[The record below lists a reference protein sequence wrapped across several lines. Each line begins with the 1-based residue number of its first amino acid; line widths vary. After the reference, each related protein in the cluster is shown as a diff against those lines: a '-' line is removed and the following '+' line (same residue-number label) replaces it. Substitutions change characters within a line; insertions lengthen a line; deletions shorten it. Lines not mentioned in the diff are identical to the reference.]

1 MTQRVLQSLVLIALT
16 GMAVTARLSIT
27 IGAQQQASPG
37 SLFKVYPVQGNV
49 WLVPEPAA
57 NVVVSLGR
65 DGVMLVDSGTADNAN
80 KLLATVKQLANDV
93 IARPM
98 PFTPCVGPSCAASRY
113 AYGYASPSFDGITAS
128 VAPAKPIRYILNTST
143 HAAHVGGNIVIRKA
157 GVTYV
162 GGNITGTIG
171 DVGNGAAIAAHEGV
185 LHRMTQANAPD
196 EALPTETYNGADY
209 KLQGG
214 MFFNDEGVQF
224 FHPPTAHSDADSYI
238 YFRYSDVIATGEI
251 YNTVSYPVIDV
262 EKGGTVDGVINALAQ
277 ILDTAYPEFRSQGG
291 TIIIPGRGR
300 ISDVADIANYRNMV
314 YIIRDRIKDLKKKGR
329 TLEQVK
335 AAKPS
340 LDYDGR
346 WGAATGPWT
355 TDMFIEA
362 VYKTVK

>member
-1 MTQRVLQSLVLIALT
+1 MNKRVLQSVTLIALIVAI
-16 GMAVTARLSIT
+16 GLSLTAT
-27 IGAQQQASPG
+27 AQQQAPAG
-37 SLFKVYPVQGNV
+37 NLFKAYPVQGNIWV
-49 WLVPEPAA
+49 IPEPTG
-57 NVVVSLGR
+57 NVLVSLGR
-65 DGVMLVDSGTADNAN
+65 DGIMLVDSGTADNAA
-80 KLLATVKQLANDV
+80 KMLATVKQLANDV
-93 IARPM
+93 ISRPM
-98 PFTPCVGPSCAASRY
+98 PFTPCVGPNCGPSRY
-113 AYGYASPSFDGITAS
+113 AFGYASPSFDGITAS

-143 HAAHVGGNIVIRKA
+143 HPAHVGGNVVLRKA
-157 GVTYV
+157 GTTYV
-162 GGNITGTIG
+162 GGNIT
-171 DVGNGAAIAAHEGV
+171 AHEGV
-185 LHRMTQANAPD
+185 LHRMTQANAPE

-251 YNTVSYPVIDV
+251 YNTVTYPIIDV

-277 ILDTAYPEFRSQGG
+277 ILDTAYPEFRAQGG
-291 TIIIPGRGR
+291 TVIIPGRGR
-300 ISDVADIANYRNMV
+300 ISDVADVANYRNMV

-346 WGAATGPWT
+346 WGATTGPWT
-355 TDMFIEA
+355 TDMFIDA
-362 VYKTVK
+362 VYKTLK